1 MLFQIKLIA
10 NSIINI
16 YQYLPKKRINLG
28 MYSNLFL
35 NISIIIIIIEK
46 IINKNKGMLKTFK
59 KKASTKLKCN
69 IDKKALVIPQEG
81 QEIPVT
87 DLKIHVTGIF
97 NTNNKNAIKINKI
110 RIFFALFF
118 ILNLV
123 YKDRINN
130 TYN

>member
-1 MLFQIKLIA
+1 
-10 NSIINI
+10 
-16 YQYLPKKRINLG
+16 

-59 KKASTKLKCN
+59 KKASTKLRCN
-69 IDKKALVIPQEG
+69 IAKKALVIPQEG

-110 RIFFALFF
+110 RMFFALFF

-123 YKDRINN
+123 YKDRIKIICITNN
-130 TYN
+130 YELIVITNLSKELHYHQH